1 MADDYLPGRS
11 WRIGRLFGR
20 RPLSV
25 EAPDLSLT
33 PAWTTTPKDVAAN
46 ELGSNLRFGLT
57 SQEAGM
63 RLADD
68 GPNIISVQRKQG
80 IASLIIGQFKDAMII
95 VLMVAAVVAAIAGQ
109 PRDAAMIAAI
119 LIINAAIGVFHELR
133 ARQAID
139 ALKQLMPNRVTV
151 IRDGKSNQV
160 NASELVVGDLVQIDA
175 GGQVPADMRLT
186 DVTDLEIDEA
196 ALTGESLS
204 SEKSSAALSHGGLP
218 LGDQKNMAFGGT
230 AVGRGKARGLII
242 ATGGRTEIGKIAALM
257 QSGKTVLTPLQKR
270 LARLSRKLAV
280 AAVFVCIIIFAVGLL
295 RGHPPLLMFMTAA
308 SVAVAAMP
316 EALPAVVTVL
326 LAVGARKMARHNA
339 LIRHLPAVETLG
351 SVTYICTDKTGTLTQ
366 NKMHV
371 VDMVTDSRDE
381 LLTAMALCSE
391 VEGARDDEN
400 SIILQGEPTELALA
414 EYALENGY
422 ERQQLELSQAR
433 VATFAFSSVRKRM
446 TTVHI
451 NNGAYVAYTKGAP
464 EIILAASAKWQE
476 KADAL
481 ANQAMRVL
489 AFARHSSQELPASDE
504 TDGNIE
510 IIGLVGLQD
519 PPRPESAA
527 AIAACKAAGIETVM
541 ITGDHP
547 QTARAIAM
555 QIGLADSDDQVL
567 SGAELARLTDENFD
581 QHVLGTK
588 IYARVD
594 PAQKIRIVEAL
605 QDRNQ
610 FVAMTGDGVN
620 DAPALSRANIGVA
633 MGKVGTDVARDASD
647 LILLDDNFASIVWA
661 VREGRRVYDNI
672 RKFIRYVLACN
683 LAEILT
689 IFFAPLLGLPL
700 PLLPLQIL
708 WINLVTDGLPGIA
721 LTAERAEPDVMNR
734 SPVPPEQGIFDR
746 DLWIHILFYG
756 GFMAAVT
763 LAMQYWSLI
772 DGKDN
777 WQTMVFTVLTF
788 LQLGQAIAVRSEK
801 RSIFRSNP
809 FRNRFLIA
817 TILASAAL
825 HLVIIYTPT
834 GQQLFRVSS
843 LSANELAICF
853 LVSLSGLV
861 ISEIWKL
868 IRYRGSL
875 GREGDILTEQL
886 K

>member
-1 MADDYLPGRS
+1 MADDYLPGRN

-20 RPLSV
+20 RPLSAD
-25 EAPDLSLT
+25 APDLSSV
-33 PAWTTTPKDVAAN
+33 PAWTTISTDVAAR
-46 ELGSNLRFGLT
+46 ELGSNLHTGLT
-57 SQEAGM
+57 SEAARK

-68 GPNIISVQRKQG
+68 GLNVISVQRKQG
-80 IASLIIGQFKDAMII
+80 ILSLITGQFKDAMIM
-95 VLMVAAVVAAIAGQ
+95 VLIVAAVIAAIAGQ

-119 LIINAAIGVFHELR
+119 LVINAAIGVFHELR
-133 ARQAID
+133 ARRAID
-139 ALKQLMPNRVTV
+139 ALKQLMPHRVTV
-151 IRDGKSNQV
+151 IRDGKSRHI
-160 NASELVVGDLVQIDA
+160 NASDLVVGDLVQIDA
-175 GGQVPADMRLT
+175 GGQVPADIRLT

-204 SEKSSAALSHGGLP
+204 TEKSSETLSDGGLP

-230 AVGRGKARGLII
+230 AVGRGKARGLIV
-242 ATGGRTEIGKIAALM
+242 ATGKKTEIGKIATLM
-257 QSGKTVLTPLQKR
+257 QSGKTVLTPLQRR
-270 LARLSRKLAV
+270 LARLSRKLAI
-280 AAVFVCIIIFAVGLL
+280 AAFFVCIIIFAVGLL
-295 RGHPPLLMFMTAA
+295 RGHPPLIMFMTAA

-339 LIRHLPAVETLG
+339 LIRRLPAVETLG

-371 VDMVTDSRDE
+371 VDIVTDNRGE

-391 VEGARDDEN
+391 VEGARDDKN
-400 SIILQGEPTELALA
+400 NTTLQGEPTELALS

-422 ERQQLELSQAR
+422 EKQQLEQSQAR
-433 VATFAFSSVRKRM
+433 VATFAFSSARKRM
-446 TTVHI
+446 TTVHSD
-451 NNGAYVAYTKGAP
+451 NGSYVAYTKGAP
-464 EIILAASAKWQE
+464 EIVLAGSAEWQE
-476 KADAL
+476 KADAM

-489 AFARHSSQELPASDE
+489 AFARRSSHELPASDE
-504 TDGNIE
+504 TDHNTE
-510 IIGLVGLQD
+510 IIGLAGLQD

-555 QIGLADSDDQVL
+555 QIGLADSNDQIL
-567 SGAELARLTDENFD
+567 SGTELARLTDDQFD

-605 QDRNQ
+605 QDQNQ

-633 MGKVGTDVARDASD
+633 MGKIGTDVARDASD
-647 LILLDDNFASIVWA
+647 LVLLDDNFASIVWA

-721 LTAERAEPDVMNR
+721 LAAERAEPDVMNR
-734 SPVPPEQGIFDR
+734 PPVPPEQGVFDR
-746 DLWIHILFYG
+746 DLWRHILFYG
-756 GFMAAVT
+756 GFMATVT
-763 LAMQYWSLI
+763 LGLQYWSLVN
-772 DGKDN
+772 DKDN

-801 RSIFRSNP
+801 RSIFQSNP
-809 FRNRFLIA
+809 FRNPFLIA
-817 TILASAAL
+817 TILISAAL

-834 GQQLFRVSS
+834 GQQLFHVSP

-853 LVSLSGLV
+853 LISLAGLI

-868 IRYRGSL
+868 IRYGGSL
-875 GREGDILTEQL
+875 SSRRDILTERL